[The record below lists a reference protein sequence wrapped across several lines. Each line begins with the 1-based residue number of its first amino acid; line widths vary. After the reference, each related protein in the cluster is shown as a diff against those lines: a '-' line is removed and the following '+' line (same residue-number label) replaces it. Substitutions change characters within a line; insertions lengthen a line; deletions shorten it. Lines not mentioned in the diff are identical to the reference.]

1 MNIDNN
7 VLGIKIVR
15 NHAGF
20 TTLFECNSN
29 SILNENIEDIR
40 ELLLGVNNLDKNN
53 VVLMLSCLDQGHLLT
68 MATLLGGVR
77 GDESISAWI
86 FIPNHIKIT
95 GKQIVEV
102 VDVTRRELLATQ
114 RNDDKLIELFSRKY
128 EASPAKLL
136 TSKYTSEKVAFR
148 NYGIG
153 TLYSL
158 GELLNDRCQ
167 KYYKDYKRIFLIEK
181 SSALSYRYGD
191 DLTNQSVIAAVVAE
205 PPVSVNSFM
214 PYVDNKPFTDKVCV
228 MEGETI
234 EIEWRRDGYKSI
246 TTTTI
251 VKRDSASGYTLPK
264 DHQFIKVL
272 PYSTI
277 CVFNEE
283 NRPIEK
289 YLLSV
294 GGMPVNEGD
303 DIEIRESL
311 IKSAEVKIVAEGYKT
326 LHENVDLSQ
335 PVKLN
340 MKKQVS
346 TYEFYIPRRQS
357 NSYLRVDVNDL
368 KDVYG
373 SPIKGYKLKSVP
385 ADKHKTNYLVFQ
397 PFNRKF
403 WVVFGITLL
412 VVLLLG
418 FWAGF
423 AVSSSIS
430 KENASTQTTQP
441 TYLAGAGSQSQ
452 PRQNAEQGPKGGP
465 APDAVA
471 FDTAAAIAYLDTNN
485 VWNKL
490 EMEKYEDLKGLWDAL
505 NERRFEDVL
514 KYCSKLET
522 SSTFQELI
530 KVINNNKHKTIN
542 GAYITDPNDFD
553 ITIKSEDGTRGYLKS
568 LENAEDQAKKTSNK
582 KTTADPG
589 KDKTKSND
597 SSKTQNGDK
606 KSKLT
611 QSELL

>member
-1 MNIDNN
+1 MNMDNN

-40 ELLLGVNNLDKNN
+40 DLLLVVNNLDKNN

-102 VDVTRRELLATQ
+102 VDATRRELLATQ
-114 RNDDKLIELFSRKY
+114 RNDEKLIELFSRKY
-128 EASPAKLL
+128 EASPAKFL
-136 TSKYTSEKVAFR
+136 TSKYTSDKIAFR

-153 TLYSL
+153 TQYSL

-181 SSALSYRYGD
+181 SSALSCRHGE
-191 DLTNQSVIAAVVAE
+191 DLTNQPVIAAIVAE

-264 DHQFIKVL
+264 ENQFIKVL
-272 PYSTI
+272 PYNTI

-294 GGMPVNEGD
+294 GKMPVGEGE
-303 DIEIRESL
+303 DIEICESL
-311 IKSAEVKIVAEGYKT
+311 LKSAEVKIVAEGYKT
-326 LHENVDLSQ
+326 INENVDLSQ
-335 PVKLN
+335 PVKLS
-340 MKKQVS
+340 MKKQVY
-346 TYEFYIPRRQS
+346 TYEFYIPGRQS
-357 NSYLRVDVNDL
+357 NSYIRVEINDL
-368 KDVYG
+368 KDKYS
-373 SPIKGYKLKSVP
+373 SPIKGYKLKSAP
-385 ADKHKTNYLVFQ
+385 ADRNKVNYLVFQ

-403 WVVFGITLL
+403 WIVCGITLL

-418 FWAGF
+418 FWVGF

-441 TYLAGAGSQSQ
+441 TYFAGAGSQPQ
-452 PRQNAEQGPKGGP
+452 PRSNAEQGPKGGP
-465 APDAVA
+465 APNAVEY
-471 FDTAAAIAYLDTNN
+471 DTDAAIAYLDTNN

-514 KYCSKLET
+514 KYGSKLET

-530 KVINNNKHKTIN
+530 KVINKNKHKTIN
-542 GAYITDPNDFD
+542 GTYITDPNDFD

-568 LENAEDQAKKTSNK
+568 LENAEDQTKPKTKNMRG
-582 KTTADPG
+582 ADPG
-589 KDKTKSND
+589 KDKTKSKD
-597 SSKTQNGDK
+597 PSKTQNGNTN
-606 KSKLT
+606 SNLT
-611 QSELL
+611 QREL